1 MNCVSPA
8 VSEMKRDDWYVTSMN
23 TNNAE
28 TMHAHSKRSGSRQT
42 LVTAIQKSQQLDS
55 THFDRRDITI
65 QTGISQKYGNTSAL
79 GHATKNLKRNTTAAR
94 KRKERNPETRQMN
107 EILTKAQGLVSAG
120 IDPKVLEQFLST
132 EKSKLAKALDGT
144 LKTS

>member
-1 MNCVSPA
+1 
-8 VSEMKRDDWYVTSMN
+8 MN

-28 TMHAHSKRSGSRQT
+28 TMHAHSKRSGTRQT
-42 LVTAIQKSQQLDS
+42 LVTVIQKSQQLDN
-55 THFDRRDITI
+55 THFERRDITI
-65 QTGISQKYGNTSAL
+65 RKGISQKYGNTSAL
-79 GHATKNLKRNTTAAR
+79 GRATKNLKRNTTAAQ

-107 EILTKAQGLVSAG
+107 EILTKAQDLVSAG

-144 LKTS
+144 FRTS